1 LKKLRRAPKLVFF
14 EYEMK
19 PMRFAAFNTILA
31 LILCGGFAPAV
42 CVAGPQEQTQAPP
55 TSAPAPAPPDQ
66 APAEP
71 QPQTPPQ
78 ETPKQETQPS
88 QTPTTQG
95 APPSPAPKETPPTAK
110 PRTIRKKRKPA
121 GKTQTGSEGGKVVI
135 RNGGAKEDSSQISPG
150 MSDAQAQHQ
159 REITNQ
165 LLANTDANLKR
176 ASGKQLTA
184 AQQSMLD
191 QINTYV
197 RQSKAASD
205 SGDVSRAHT
214 LAFKAHLLSAELARK

>member
-1 LKKLRRAPKLVFF
+1 
-14 EYEMK
+14 MK
-19 PMRFAAFNTILA
+19 PMRFAAFNTVLA
-31 LILCGGFAPAV
+31 LILWGGFAPVV

-55 TSAPAPAPPDQ
+55 QSEPAQAPPDQ
-66 APAEP
+66 SPAEP

-78 ETPKQETQPS
+78 ETPKQETPKQETPKQETQP
-88 QTPTTQG
+88 QTP
-95 APPSPAPKETPPTAK
+95 APQETSPSPAPVGKSPTAK
-110 PRTIRKKRKPA
+110 PKAIRKKRKPA
-121 GKTQTGSEGGKVVI
+121 GKTQTASEGGKVVI

-176 ASGKQLTA
+176 ASGKPLTP

-214 LAFKAHLLSAELARK
+214 LAFKAHLLSAEIARK

>member
-1 LKKLRRAPKLVFF
+1 
-14 EYEMK
+14 
-19 PMRFAAFNTILA
+19 MRFAAFNTILA
-31 LILCGGFAPAV
+31 LILCGGFAPVV

-55 TSAPAPAPPDQ
+55 TSAPAQAPPDQ
-66 APAEP
+66 SPAEP
-71 QPQTPPQ
+71 QLQTPKQ
-78 ETPKQETQPS
+78 ETPKQTPAPQET
-88 QTPTTQG
+88 
-95 APPSPAPKETPPTAK
+95 PPSPAPAETSPTAK
-110 PRTIRKKRKPA
+110 PKTIRKKRKPA

-165 LLANTDANLKR
+165 LLANTGANLKQ
-176 ASGKQLTA
+176 ASGKPLTP

-197 RQSKAASD
+197 RQSKTASD

>member
-1 LKKLRRAPKLVFF
+1 
-14 EYEMK
+14 MK
-19 PMRFAAFNTILA
+19 FATLNTILA
-31 LILCGGFAPAV
+31 LILCGGFAPMV

-55 TSAPAPAPPDQ
+55 TSAPAPAPQDQ
-66 APAEP
+66 SPAEP
-71 QPQTPPQ
+71 QLQTPKQGTPKQTPAPQ
-78 ETPKQETQPS
+78 ET
-88 QTPTTQG
+88 
-95 APPSPAPKETPPTAK
+95 PPSPAPAETSPTAK
-110 PRTIRKKRKPA
+110 PKTIRKKRKPA

-176 ASGKQLTA
+176 ASGKPLTL

>member
-1 LKKLRRAPKLVFF
+1 
-14 EYEMK
+14 MK
-19 PMRFAAFNTILA
+19 PMRFAAFNTVLA
-31 LILCGGFAPAV
+31 LILCGEFAP
-42 CVAGPQEQTQAPP
+42 VACLAGSQEQTQA
-55 TSAPAPAPPDQ
+55 APQGEPAQAPPNQ
-66 APAEP
+66 SPGEP

-78 ETPKQETQPS
+78 ETPPQETPKQETPKQETQP
-88 QTPTTQG
+88 QTPAPQET
-95 APPSPAPKETPPTAK
+95 PPSPAPQETPPTAK
-110 PRTIRKKRKPA
+110 PKTIKKKRKPA
-121 GKTQTGSEGGKVVI
+121 GKTQTGSDGGKVVI

-176 ASGKQLTA
+176 TSGKPLTP

>member
-1 LKKLRRAPKLVFF
+1 
-14 EYEMK
+14 
-19 PMRFAAFNTILA
+19 MRFAAFNTVLA
-31 LILCGGFAPAV
+31 LILCGGFAPVV
-42 CVAGPQEQTQAPP
+42 CVAGPQEQIQAPP
-55 TSAPAPAPPDQ
+55 TSEPAQAPQDQ
-66 APAEP
+66 SPAEP

-78 ETPKQETQPS
+78 ETPKQETPKQE
-88 QTPTTQG
+88 TPPQSPAPQE
-95 APPSPAPKETPPTAK
+95 APPSPAPAETSPTTK

-121 GKTQTGSEGGKVVI
+121 GKAQTASEGGKVVI

-165 LLANTDANLKR
+165 LLVNTDANLKR
-176 ASGKQLTA
+176 ASAKPLTP

-214 LAFKAHLLSAELARK
+214 LAFKAHLLSAELTRK

>member
-1 LKKLRRAPKLVFF
+1 
-14 EYEMK
+14 
-19 PMRFAAFNTILA
+19 MRFAAFNTVLA
-31 LILCGGFAPAV
+31 LILCGEFAPVV
-42 CVAGPQEQTQAPP
+42 CVARPQEQTQAPP
-55 TSAPAPAPPDQ
+55 TSEPAQAPQDQ
-66 APAEP
+66 SPAEP

-78 ETPKQETQPS
+78 ETPKQETPKQETQP
-88 QTPTTQG
+88 QTPASQET
-95 APPSPAPKETPPTAK
+95 PPSPAPVETSPTAK
-110 PRTIRKKRKPA
+110 PKTIRKKRKPA
-121 GKTQTGSEGGKVVI
+121 GKTQTASDGGKIVI

-159 REITNQ
+159 REVTNQ

-176 ASGKQLTA
+176 ASGKPLTP
-184 AQQSMLD
+184 AQQSMLG

-197 RQSKAASD
+197 HQSKAASD

>member
-1 LKKLRRAPKLVFF
+1 
-14 EYEMK
+14 
-19 PMRFAAFNTILA
+19 MRFAAFNTILA
-31 LILCGGFAPAV
+31 LILCAGFAPVV
-42 CVAGPQEQTQAPP
+42 CVARPQEQTQVPP
-55 TSAPAPAPPDQ
+55 QSGPAQAPPDQ

-71 QPQTPPQ
+71 QSQTSPQ
-78 ETPKQETQPS
+78 ETPKQETPS
-88 QTPTTQG
+88 QETPKQETPKQTPAPQE
-95 APPSPAPKETPPTAK
+95 APPSPAPSETSPTAK
-110 PRTIRKKRKPA
+110 PKTLRKKRKPA

-159 REITNQ
+159 RQITNQ
-165 LLANTDANLKR
+165 LLTTTDANMKR
-176 ASGKQLTA
+176 ASGKPMTP

-214 LAFKAHLLSAELARK
+214 LAFKAHLLSVELVRK

>member
-1 LKKLRRAPKLVFF
+1 
-14 EYEMK
+14 MK

-31 LILCGGFAPAV
+31 LILCGGFAPVV

-55 TSAPAPAPPDQ
+55 TSAPAQAPPDQ
-66 APAEP
+66 SPAEP
-71 QPQTPPQ
+71 QLQTPKQ
-78 ETPKQETQPS
+78 ETPKQTPAPQET
-88 QTPTTQG
+88 
-95 APPSPAPKETPPTAK
+95 PPSPAPAETSPTAK
-110 PRTIRKKRKPA
+110 PKTIRKKRKPA

-176 ASGKQLTA
+176 ASVKPLNP

-197 RQSKAASD
+197 RQSKTASD

>member
-1 LKKLRRAPKLVFF
+1 
-14 EYEMK
+14 
-19 PMRFAAFNTILA
+19 MRFAAFNTVLA
-31 LILCGGFAPAV
+31 LILCGGFAPVV

-55 TSAPAPAPPDQ
+55 TSAPAQAPPDQ
-66 APAEP
+66 SPAEP
-71 QPQTPPQ
+71 QLQTPKQGTPKQTPAPQ
-78 ETPKQETQPS
+78 ET
-88 QTPTTQG
+88 
-95 APPSPAPKETPPTAK
+95 PPSPAPAETSPTAK
-110 PRTIRKKRKPA
+110 PKTIRKKRKPA

-176 ASGKQLTA
+176 ASGKPLTL

-214 LAFKAHLLSAELARK
+214 LAFKAHLLSVELAGK

>member
-1 LKKLRRAPKLVFF
+1 
-14 EYEMK
+14 MK

-31 LILCGGFAPAV
+31 LILCGGFAPVV

-55 TSAPAPAPPDQ
+55 TSAPAQAPPDQ
-66 APAEP
+66 SPAEP
-71 QPQTPPQ
+71 QLQTPKQ
-78 ETPKQETQPS
+78 ETPKQTPAPQET
-88 QTPTTQG
+88 
-95 APPSPAPKETPPTAK
+95 PPSPAPAETSPTAK
-110 PRTIRKKRKPA
+110 PKTIRKKRKPA

-176 ASGKQLTA
+176 ASVKPLTP

-197 RQSKAASD
+197 RQSKTASD

>member
-1 LKKLRRAPKLVFF
+1 
-14 EYEMK
+14 MK
-19 PMRFAAFNTILA
+19 PMRFAAFNTVLA
-31 LILCGGFAPAV
+31 LILCGGFAPV
-42 CVAGPQEQTQAPP
+42 SCVAGPQEQTQAPP
-55 TSAPAPAPPDQ
+55 TSEPAQAPPDQ
-66 APAEP
+66 SPAEP
-71 QPQTPPQ
+71 QPQTPLQ
-78 ETPKQETQPS
+78 ETPKQETQPQS
-88 QTPTTQG
+88 PAPQE
-95 APPSPAPKETPPTAK
+95 APPSPAPVETSPTAK
-110 PRTIRKKRKPA
+110 TKIIRKKRKPA
-121 GKTQTGSEGGKVVI
+121 GKTQSGSESGKVVI
-135 RNGGAKEDSSQISPG
+135 RNGGAKEDSAQISPG

-176 ASGKQLTA
+176 ASGKPLTP

-214 LAFKAHLLSAELARK
+214 LAFKAQLLSAELARK

>member
-1 LKKLRRAPKLVFF
+1 
-14 EYEMK
+14 
-19 PMRFAAFNTILA
+19 MRFAAFNTVLA
-31 LILCGGFAPAV
+31 LILCGGFAPAL

-55 TSAPAPAPPDQ
+55 TSEPAQAPPDQ
-66 APAEP
+66 SPAEP

-78 ETPKQETQPS
+78 ETPKQETQP
-88 QTPTTQG
+88 QTP
-95 APPSPAPKETPPTAK
+95 APQETSPSPAPVETSPTAK
-110 PRTIRKKRKPA
+110 PKTIRKKRKPA

-165 LLANTDANLKR
+165 LLANTGANLKR
-176 ASGKQLTA
+176 ASAKPLTP

>member
-1 LKKLRRAPKLVFF
+1 
-14 EYEMK
+14 MK
-19 PMRFAAFNTILA
+19 PMRFAAFNTVLA
-31 LILCGGFAPAV
+31 LILCGGFAPVV
-42 CVAGPQEQTQAPP
+42 CVAGPQEQTQA
-55 TSAPAPAPPDQ
+55 APQGEPAQAPPDQ
-66 APAEP
+66 SPAEP

-78 ETPKQETQPS
+78 EAPKQETPKQETQP
-88 QTPTTQG
+88 QTPVPQET
-95 APPSPAPKETPPTAK
+95 PPSPAPVETSPTAK
-110 PRTIRKKRKPA
+110 TKIIRKKRKPA
-121 GKTQTGSEGGKVVI
+121 GKTQSGSESGKVVI
-135 RNGGAKEDSSQISPG
+135 RNGGAKEDSAQISPG

-176 ASGKQLTA
+176 ASGKPLTP

-214 LAFKAHLLSAELARK
+214 LAFKAHLLSAEIARK

>member
-1 LKKLRRAPKLVFF
+1 
-14 EYEMK
+14 
-19 PMRFAAFNTILA
+19 MRFAAFNTILA
-31 LILCGGFAPAV
+31 LILCGGFAPVV

-55 TSAPAPAPPDQ
+55 TSAPAQAPPDQ
-66 APAEP
+66 SPAEP
-71 QPQTPPQ
+71 QLQTPKQ
-78 ETPKQETQPS
+78 ETPKQTPAPQET
-88 QTPTTQG
+88 
-95 APPSPAPKETPPTAK
+95 PPSPAPAETSPTAK
-110 PRTIRKKRKPA
+110 PKTIRKKRKPA

-176 ASGKQLTA
+176 ASVKPLTP

-197 RQSKAASD
+197 RQSKTASD
-205 SGDVSRAHT
+205 SGDASRAHT

>member
-1 LKKLRRAPKLVFF
+1 
-14 EYEMK
+14 MK
-19 PMRFAAFNTILA
+19 PMRFAAFNTVLA
-31 LILCGGFAPAV
+31 LILCGGFAPAL

-55 TSAPAPAPPDQ
+55 TSEPAQAPPDQ
-66 APAEP
+66 SPAEP

-78 ETPKQETQPS
+78 ETPKQETPKQETQP
-88 QTPTTQG
+88 QTP
-95 APPSPAPKETPPTAK
+95 APQETSPSPAPVETSPTAK
-110 PRTIRKKRKPA
+110 PKTIRKKRKPA

-165 LLANTDANLKR
+165 LLANTGANLKR
-176 ASGKQLTA
+176 ASGKPLTP

>member
-1 LKKLRRAPKLVFF
+1 
-14 EYEMK
+14 MK
-19 PMRFAAFNTILA
+19 PMRFAAFNTVLA
-31 LILCGGFAPAV
+31 LILCGGFAPVV

-55 TSAPAPAPPDQ
+55 TSAPAQAPPDQ
-66 APAEP
+66 SPAEP
-71 QPQTPPQ
+71 QLQTPKQ
-78 ETPKQETQPS
+78 ETPKQTPAPQET
-88 QTPTTQG
+88 
-95 APPSPAPKETPPTAK
+95 PPSPAPAETSPTAK
-110 PRTIRKKRKPA
+110 PKTIRKKRKPA
-121 GKTQTGSEGGKVVI
+121 GKTQSGSESGKVVI
-135 RNGGAKEDSSQISPG
+135 RNGGAKEDSAQISPG
-150 MSDAQAQHQ
+150 MSAAQAQHQ

-176 ASGKQLTA
+176 ASGKPLTP